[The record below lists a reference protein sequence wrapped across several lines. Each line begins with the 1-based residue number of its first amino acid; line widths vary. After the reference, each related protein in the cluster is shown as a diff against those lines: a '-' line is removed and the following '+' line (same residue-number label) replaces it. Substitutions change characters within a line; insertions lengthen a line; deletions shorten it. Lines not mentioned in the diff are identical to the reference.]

1 MPVSRMGR
9 RRILRLTPWLFA
21 WMLFVLL
28 AVPVLPV
35 SAAPLRYPAYIRVG
49 RTFSSQ
55 CAGKPR
61 IQRVD
66 VVPFKD
72 YVKNVL
78 PHEWIASW
86 SDASLDA
93 GAVAVAQYAYQTAV
107 IEQKWSRRGYAFDVV
122 DSMCDQVYIDGLSHP
137 RTNAAVDRMWGL
149 TMVRNGATFT
159 PYYRA
164 TDALCSGVGDCMG
177 QWGSQNLAVQG
188 LNAAQILTRYYGN
201 IMLVPR

>member
-1 MPVSRMGR
+1 MLVSRMDR
-9 RRILRLTPWLFA
+9 SRTLRLTPWLFA
-21 WMLFVLL
+21 CVLFVLV
-28 AVPVLPV
+28 AAPVLPA
-35 SAAPLRYPAYIRVG
+35 SAAPLHYPAYIRVG
-49 RTFSSQ
+49 RTFSAQ
-55 CAGKPR
+55 CAGEPVV
-61 IQRVD
+61 QRVD

-122 DSMCDQVYIDGLSHP
+122 DSMCDQVYVDGLSHP
-137 RTNAAVDRMWGL
+137 RTNAAVERMWGL
-149 TMVRNGATFT
+149 TMVRGGATFT

-164 TDALCSGVGDCMG
+164 TDGLCVGVGDCMG
-177 QWGSQNLAVQG
+177 QWGSQELAAQG
-188 LNAAQILTRYYGN
+188 WNAGQILTRYYGN
-201 IMLVPR
+201 IVLVPR